1 MFDIQVKPT
10 PRSSTCIEAITVN
23 PIAGTAT
30 VRFASNGYEYKYFNV
45 SRLKIMN
52 LLLNDNMSLGFWI
65 QELVANSKTIR
76 YTDRSKQAVLATGQP
91 CFELVGCSYSSSAA
105 LPF

>member
-1 MFDIQVKPT
+1 M
-10 PRSSTCIEAITVN
+10 
-23 PIAGTAT
+23 
-30 VRFASNGYEYKYFNV
+30 RFASNGYEYKYFNV

-65 QELVANSKTIR
+65 QELVNNSRTVN
-76 YTDRSKQAVLATGQP
+76 YFDRNKHAVLATGQP